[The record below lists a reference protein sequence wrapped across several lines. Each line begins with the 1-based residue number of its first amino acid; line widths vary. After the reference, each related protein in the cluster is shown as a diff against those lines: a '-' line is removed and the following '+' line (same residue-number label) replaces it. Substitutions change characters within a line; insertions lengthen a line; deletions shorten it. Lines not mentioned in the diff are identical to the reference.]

1 MTEVDVSLTD
11 YILCLEATWFAVA
24 IHASGNKSD
33 LATYLKI
40 TFAGFAAAS
49 FLGGTSHGF
58 FNTPDSAIYAP
69 LWWSTLFFIG
79 ITATGFALA
88 GLALLGT
95 RTMHYGKKVT
105 ITALAAY
112 LLATIFYQEFLLAI
126 IFYIPATI
134 VCMTG
139 FFVAN
144 RRWTGRG
151 ISFGTAGI
159 LISLIAPVIQQLQ
172 ISFHPVYF
180 TYNAVYHVV
189 LMLALFLIFKG
200 SVAALNSKGNI
211 E

>member
-49 FLGGTSHGF
+49 FLGGTTHGF
-58 FNTPDSAIYAP
+58 FNTPDSALHAS
-69 LWWSTLFFIG
+69 LWWSTLIFIG
-79 ITATGFALA
+79 ITATGFALS

-95 RTMHYGKKVT
+95 RTLHYGRIVA
-105 ITALAAY
+105 IAALAVY
-112 LLATIFYQEFLLAI
+112 LITTIFYQEFLLAI
-126 IFYIPATI
+126 VFYTPATI
-134 VCMTG
+134 VCMAG

-144 RRWTGRG
+144 RRWAGRG

-159 LISLIAPVIQQLQ
+159 LISLIAPVIQQMQ

-189 LMLALFLIFKG
+189 LMPALFLIFKG
-200 SVAALNSKGNI
+200 SVAALNTTGSI